1 MKYLSFLTLSAAA
14 IIAAPTFAGPPK
26 PSDEIQI
33 ESFAEAPDMLNVET
47 GALMVTKMGEGAWSS
62 HWYFQAGDP
71 GFMEIK
77 NRWTGCYLHVQ
88 NGELECGER
97 QKGWWSS
104 QWKIDSYDD
113 LTAITNR
120 WTGCKIFAQGNR
132 PGCDKGDAGK
142 RMQWNLLNMPERAKP
157 AASKDPSA
165 QSRANRIQNVQNQ
178 RTVWLQSSDGDFA
191 DQYIFTGLGEIPLFS
206 EDWNDDIE
214 ALRVTTEEVT
224 VTLYEHANFQGRKIV
239 LTCGSYELIGDP
251 ENEISSM
258 KVEFRET
265 EVTKPH
271 GCTHDQKR
279 RPITSWR

>member
-47 GALMVTKMGEGAWSS
+47 GALMVTKIGDGAWSS

-77 NRWTGCYLHVQ
+77 NRWTGCYLHVE
-88 NGELECGER
+88 NGELECGQR

-120 WTGCKIFAQGNR
+120 WTGCKMFTQGNR

-157 AASKDPSA
+157 TELTDSERKAIREGSELVKLY
-165 QSRANRIQNVQNQ
+165 
-178 RTVWLQSSDGDFA
+178 TTDGDYPDTLTLKNFGN
-191 DQYIFTGLGEIPLFS
+191 YPNLPEKY
-206 EDWNDDIE
+206 NDDIE
-214 ALRVTTEEVT
+214 TVLVMYDDII
-224 VTLYEHANFQGRKIV
+224 VTLYEHANFQGRSV
-239 LTCGSYELIGDP
+239 RLSCGYYEMIGDP
-251 ENEISSM
+251 ENEFSSV
-258 KVEFRET
+258 KIEFNPAGNTYQNCFKAGDGT
-265 EVTKPH
+265 E
-271 GCTHDQKR
+271 
-279 RPITSWR
+279 ITRWN